1 MLDFNSSANLILGIS
16 DKSQGNMRLFR
27 QNDNPIMGH
36 NREMFFNSFDKR
48 VVAADLVH
56 GNKVEVVGDQTV
68 GNIITG
74 CDALVTASP
83 NLILSIT
90 VADCLPVYFYDR
102 IKKVV
107 GLAHAGWRGV
117 ENKISQEVVKI
128 FGQNYNSNQ
137 SDLEVF
143 IGPHIGVCHFEVQK
157 DVLEK
162 FSLWPDFAVKR
173 AGKTFIDLAG
183 IVKRQLLDIGV
194 ANINISSECT
204 YCLKDKYF
212 SFRRDNPG
220 EDNLEVM
227 AAYIGLK

>member
-1 MLDFNSSANLILGIS
+1 MLGFDSDNNLILGIF

-27 QNDNPIMGH
+27 QNGNPIMDH
-36 NREMFFNSFDKR
+36 NRKMFFNSFNKR
-48 VVAADLVH
+48 VMAADLVH
-56 GNKVEVVGDQTV
+56 GNKVTVVDDWTL

-83 NLILSIT
+83 DLILSIT
-90 VADCLPVYFYDR
+90 VADCLPVYFSDR

-117 ENKISQEVVKI
+117 ENKISQAVVKALV
-128 FGQNYNSNQ
+128 QNYNSNQ
-137 SDLEVF
+137 SDIEVL

-157 DVLEK
+157 DVLGK

-183 IVKRQLLDIGV
+183 IVKRQLLDVGIV
-194 ANINISSECT
+194 NIDISSECA